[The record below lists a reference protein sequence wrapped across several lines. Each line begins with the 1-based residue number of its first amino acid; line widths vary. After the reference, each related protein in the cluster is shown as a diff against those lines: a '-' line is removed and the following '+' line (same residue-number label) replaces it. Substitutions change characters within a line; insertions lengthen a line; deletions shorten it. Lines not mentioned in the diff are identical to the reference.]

1 MTLFST
7 VLKQLLYALLL
18 ASLSAG
24 PGDAVEEYRIE
35 TTLEEST
42 EETTFEETTFEETT
56 YVDTTFEETTEETTF
71 EETTY
76 EETTSEQTTESL
88 EDETQPYGG
97 LMHYGEEISLGHTGV
112 AREDLPLRSSL
123 RVESLLQN
131 PELPTGCESV
141 ALTIALKALGFPLE
155 KTTIAAEYLIHDEAN
170 FAIGFVG
177 DPFQYGAGVFPPGL
191 VMTANRYLQSQDS
204 QIRAY
209 DCTGFS
215 FEEVLSYLSEGNPV
229 LIWVTIGFGEPS
241 YAGYAATFED
251 RTYEWYYGEHCVA
264 LKGYDLETGT
274 VVIEDPLQGEVTY
287 GYDFVKGLYEG
298 LGAYALVLT
307 GDAIEVEGLKTWEEG
322 TIETTEAPFIPTTVE
337 AAVETTTEEV
347 PVSTE
352 EAFVTTEEAPVSTE
366 ETPATTEESPATT
379 EDDRLTYWLSGQE
392 LPSSTSLEV
401 IRQELPLVRRLP
413 LTPLYQNPELP
424 CASELVALTIAL
436 KGLGLSLEKTTIA
449 SQYLYTDPSN
459 FAIGFVGNPFGEG
472 MGIFP
477 PGLVMTANRYLME
490 EGSEIRAYDCTG
502 FSFEELMQYVADYS
516 PVLIWVSEGM
526 GEIVPADLWAVFE
539 DRSYEWYYTE
549 HCVAIKGYDRMDAS
563 VTVEDPMLGEV
574 SYPYERVKGTYERC
588 GLHAVV
594 LR

>member
-18 ASLSAG
+18 ASLRAG
-24 PGDAVEEYRIE
+24 QGDEIE
-35 TTLEEST
+35 DYWI
-42 EETTFEETTFEETT
+42 ETTFEETTFEETT
-56 YVDTTFEETTEETTF
+56 IEETTF
-71 EETTY
+71 EETTI
-76 EETTSEQTTESL
+76 EETTFEETAIEQTTESL
-88 EDETQPYGG
+88 EDQTQPYGG
-97 LMHYGEEISLGHTGV
+97 LMHYGEEIALGHTQV
-112 AREDLPLRSSL
+112 AREDLPLRRSL
-123 RVESLLQN
+123 RVEALLQN

-155 KTTIAAEYLIHDEAN
+155 KTTIAAEYLIHDDAN

-191 VMTANRYLQSQDS
+191 VMTANRYLQSQGS
-204 QIRAY
+204 EIRAY

-215 FEEVLSYLSEGNPV
+215 FEGILSYLSVGNPA
-229 LIWVTIGFGEPS
+229 LIWVTIGFSEPS
-241 YAGYAATFED
+241 YAGYAATFEN

-274 VVIEDPLQGEVTY
+274 VVIEDPLQGEVAY

-307 GDAIEVEGLKTWEEG
+307 GDASQEEAGIKTWEEG
-322 TIETTEAPFIPTTVE
+322 TTERGSEAQDAGENESLEVPGAETTEAPSIPVTQE
-337 AAVETTTEEV
+337 AAVEPTSEEV
-347 PVSTE
+347 PV
-352 EAFVTTEEAPVSTE
+352 
-366 ETPATTEESPATT
+366 TT
-379 EDDRLTYWLSGQE
+379 EDDRFTYWLSGEE
-392 LPSSTSLEV
+392 LPSSRNLEV
-401 IRQELPLVRRLP
+401 IRQELPLVRSLP

-424 CASELVALTIAL
+424 CGSELVSLTIAL

-459 FAIGFVGNPFGEG
+459 FARGFVGNPFGEG

-477 PGLVMTANRYLME
+477 PGLVMTANRYLYE
-490 EGSEIRAYDCTG
+490 AGSEFRAYDCTG
-502 FSFEELMQYVADYS
+502 FSFEELVQYVADYS

-539 DRSYEWYYTE
+539 GRTYEWYYTE
-549 HCVAIKGYDRMDAS
+549 HCVAIKGFDRMGDL